1 MKNLPIQDTQFWID
15 QWNKFIQVNH
25 LRASHFD
32 TPSIWDR
39 MAKNYKRNEKDDSMT
54 QKREETLVSQLLE
67 SEILFPGAKVLDVG
81 CGPGN
86 YANLFAREGA
96 DVVAVDI
103 SGEMIRRL
111 EKETP
116 QQLKKQIRTITG
128 DWRNLN
134 LYKSGFFKAFDLVF
148 ANMTPAASNPEGF
161 LKLIEASKGWCYN
174 ATWVG
179 RRKNQPLDQLAEELQ
194 GKSPVYRS
202 MYFIF
207 AFNLLISSGYLPITD
222 YLDTTWEKDENL
234 EDVFIHFLDY
244 FQRNP
249 QINPKNLE
257 TKIRAFLENNCIDGK
272 ISKSSSGTIG
282 RLCWNVNKQFVV

>member
-1 MKNLPIQDTQFWID
+1 MNNLPMQNRPFWID
-15 QWNKFIQVNH
+15 QWNKFIRINH

-39 MAKNYKRNEKDDSMT
+39 MAKNYKRDENDDSMT
-54 QKREETLVSQLLE
+54 EKREEALVSQLLE
-67 SEILFPGAKVLDVG
+67 NEILFPGARVLDVG

-111 EKETP
+111 EDETP
-116 QQLKKQIRTITG
+116 KLLKRQIRTITG
-128 DWRNLN
+128 DWRNVN
-134 LYKSGFFKAFDLVF
+134 LREFGFFKGFDLVF
-148 ANMTPAASNPEGF
+148 ANMTPAVSNPDGF
-161 LKLIEASKGWCYN
+161 LKLIEASKGWCFN

-179 RRKNQPLDQLAEELQ
+179 RRKNHPLDQLAEELQ
-194 GKSPVYRS
+194 GTSPVYRS

-207 AFNLLISSGYLPITD
+207 AFNLLISCGYLPITD
-222 YLDTTWEKDENL
+222 YLDTSWEKEENL

-249 QINPKNLE
+249 QIKDKNLE
-257 TKIRAFLENNCIDGK
+257 TKIRVFLEKKCINGK
-272 ISKSSSGTIG
+272 IHKSSSGIIG